1 MADKIVTEFFETDG
15 KSLYS
20 WKRKAQS
27 LKKAAD
33 IIWEDFI
40 KYIRLGEG
48 KDAKTRYRLALV
60 NLDIAEVSL
69 MIYGLA
75 IENLVKGIII
85 SENPEL
91 IKNGKIDKCL
101 ISHNLSKLL
110 SEVNVT
116 LKKGKI
122 IRSRKTTISEIWRMK
137 YPGLNKNEDIIID
150 EKEMILILEDHIKW
164 KSKYPISKN
173 SNQYTIT
180 GLQPNFKIIIDRI
193 YNKLM
198 NMINSKLE
206 ENNKCLPV

>member
-1 MADKIVTEFFETDG
+1 MADKIVTEFFERDG

-33 IIWEDFI
+33 IIWEYFI

-48 KDAKTRYRLALV
+48 KDAKTRYALALV

-91 IKNGKIDKCL
+91 IKNGKIDKRL

-116 LKKGKI
+116 LKK
-122 IRSRKTTISEIWRMK
+122 
-137 YPGLNKNEDIIID
+137 D

-173 SNQYTIT
+173 SKQYTIT
-180 GLQPNFKIIIDRI
+180 GLKPKFKIIIDRI

-198 NMINSKLE
+198 SL
-206 ENNKCLPV
+206 L